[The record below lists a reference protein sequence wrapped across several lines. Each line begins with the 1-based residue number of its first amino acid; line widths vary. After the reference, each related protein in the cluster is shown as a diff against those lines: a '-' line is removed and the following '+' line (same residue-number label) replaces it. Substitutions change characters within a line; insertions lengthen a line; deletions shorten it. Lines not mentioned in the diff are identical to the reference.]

1 MIHTYKKA
9 AKSLALS
16 MFVFLVMPLAP
27 TNAEEDAADQQQIAR
42 GAKAWS
48 ENCGRCHNI
57 RDPRELKDY
66 EWDVSVMHMRKIGN
80 LPGEVARDIK
90 AYLKASN

>member
-1 MIHTYKKA
+1 MNYSHKKA
-9 AKSLALS
+9 AGSLSLA
-16 MFVFLVMPLAP
+16 MIVFLVLPLP
-27 TNAEEDAADQQQIAR
+27 TKAEEDAADQQQIGR

-48 ENCGRCHNI
+48 ENCNRCHNA

>member
-1 MIHTYKKA
+1 MIYTYNTA
-9 AKSLALS
+9 VKSLALS
-16 MFVFLVMPLAP
+16 MFVFLVMPLP
-27 TNAEEDAADQQQIAR
+27 TNAEEGAADQQQIGR

-57 RDPRELKDY
+57 RDPKELKDY

-90 AYLKASN
+90 AYLEASN

>member
-1 MIHTYKKA
+1 MIHSYKST
-9 AKSLALS
+9 AKSLALAT
-16 MFVFLVMPLAP
+16 FVFLLVPLGP
-27 TNAEEDAADQQQIAR
+27 VNAEEDAADQQQIGR
-42 GAKAWS
+42 GAKAWG
-48 ENCGRCHNI
+48 ENCNRCHNA

-80 LPGEVARDIK
+80 LPGEVARDIR